1 MSMASIRLHGV
12 GVDFP
17 IYNTSARSIKK
28 RILHTGT
35 GGRIGSDV
43 RKSTLW
49 VRALDDVD
57 LHLRHGERVGLIG
70 VNGSGK
76 TTLLRVLA
84 GVYEPTSGHV
94 KREGHVSS
102 LFDLSLGI
110 DPDTSGYDNIK
121 TRGRLLGLGADE
133 IEERIEE
140 IAEFT
145 GLGGYLELPVST
157 YSAGMTMRLAF
168 AVSVCIN
175 HEILLMDEWI
185 GAADAAFMK
194 KAERHL
200 EDLISRAGILVFAS
214 HATAQLKS
222 ICTQAILM
230 HAGRLV
236 IHGPV
241 DEVLQLYKERLETA
255 S

>member
-1 MSMASIRLHGV
+1 MASIRLHGV
-12 GVDFP
+12 SVDFP
-17 IYNTSARSIKK
+17 IYNTNARSLKK

-35 GGRIGSDV
+35 GGRIGSDP
-43 RKSTLW
+43 RNSTLC
-49 VRALDDVD
+49 VRALDDVN
-57 LHLRHGERVGLIG
+57 LQMRHGERIGLVG

-84 GVYEPTSGHV
+84 GVYEPTSGHIQ
-94 KREGHVSS
+94 REGHVSS

-121 TRGRLLGLGADE
+121 TRGRLLGLGSDE

-140 IAEFT
+140 IADFT

-168 AVSVCIN
+168 AVSVCVN

-185 GAADAAFMK
+185 GAADASFMK
-194 KAERHL
+194 KAEKHL

-214 HATAQLKS
+214 HATGQIKS

-230 HAGRLV
+230 HAGRLEMY
-236 IHGPV
+236 GPV
-241 DEVLQLYKERLETA
+241 EEVLRHYEKRLEKA